1 LAGGSV
7 LGKMPAMRV
16 LTGIKASGT
25 PHLGNLVGAI
35 RPALELAAKEN
46 NDALFFVADYHGLTS
61 VHEPAALAHSTRD
74 IAATWLACGLDPD
87 KIVFYRQSRVPEI
100 FELAWILACFTSKGW
115 MNKAHA
121 YKAKIAARL
130 EEAAGAPVE
139 DIDAGI
145 DMGLYEYPILMAA
158 DILAFDTHAVPV
170 GADQVQHIEIARDI
184 ADRINHVYGA
194 KAEAPLLVPPK
205 PLVTTQILL
214 PGTDGRKMSKS
225 YDNVIPLFASAKELK
240 KTVMRVVT
248 DSTPPET
255 PKDPDTSHVYQIHR
269 FFLDDAA
276 AAALAERYR
285 AGIGWGDAKKALA
298 ERLEEVLGEKRARY
312 EQLMASPAELDGL
325 LAAGEAKARAIAG
338 ATLARVRTAIGI
350 AG

>member
-1 LAGGSV
+1 LAGGAD

-16 LTGIKASGT
+16 LTGIKASGS

-35 RPALELAAKEN
+35 RPALELADKEG
-46 NDALFFVADYHGLTS
+46 DALFFVADYHGLTS
-61 VHEPAALAHSTRD
+61 VHDPAELARSTRD
-74 IAATWLACGLDPD
+74 IAATWIACGLDPA
-87 KIVFYRQSRVPEI
+87 KVVFYRQSAIPEI

-121 YKAKIAARL
+121 YKAKVAARL
-130 EEAAGAPVE
+130 EEAAGAPVD

-170 GADQVQHIEIARDI
+170 GSDQVQHIEIARDI
-184 ADRINHVYGA
+184 ADRINHVYRA
-194 KAEAPLLVPPK
+194 KPEAPLLVPPK
-205 PLVTTQILL
+205 PLVTTQIML

-225 YDNVIPLFASAKELK
+225 YDNTIPLFGSAKELK
-240 KTVMRVVT
+240 KTVMRIVT
-248 DSTPPET
+248 DSQPPET
-255 PKDPDTSHVYQIHR
+255 PKDPATSHVYQIHR
-269 FFLDDAA
+269 FFLDDAG

-298 ERLEEVLGEKRARY
+298 ERLEEALAEKRQRY
-312 EQLMASPAELDGL
+312 DALMASPAELDAM
-325 LAAGEAKARAIAG
+325 LADGERRARAIARG
-338 ATLARVRTAIGI
+338 VLDRVRKAIGI
-350 AG
+350 AA

>member
-1 LAGGSV
+1 LAGGAD

-35 RPALELAAKEN
+35 RPALELADKDG
-46 NDALFFVADYHGLTS
+46 DALFFVADYHGLTS
-61 VHEPAALAHSTRD
+61 VHEPAELARSTRD
-74 IAATWLACGLDPD
+74 IAATWLACGLDPA
-87 KIVFYRQSRVPEI
+87 KVVFYRQSRIPEI

-121 YKAKIAARL
+121 YKAKVAANAEQKL
-130 EEAAGAPVE
+130 MAEG

-158 DILAFDTHAVPV
+158 DILAFDAHAVPV

-194 KAEAPLLVPPK
+194 RPEAPLLVPPK

-214 PGTDGRKMSKS
+214 PGVDGRKMSKS
-225 YDNVIPLFASAKELK
+225 YDNVIPLFSSAKDLK

-248 DSTPPET
+248 DSQPPET
-255 PKDPDTSHVYQIHR
+255 PKDPDASHVFQIHS
-269 FFLDDAA
+269 FFLDEAERE
-276 AAALAERYR
+276 ALKARYR

-298 ERLEEVLGEKRARY
+298 ERLEEVLAEKRQRY
-312 EQLMASPAELDGL
+312 EALMANPAELEAV
-325 LAAGEAKARAIAG
+325 LAAGEIRAREIAG
-338 ATLARVRTAIGI
+338 ATLARVRKAIGI
-350 AG
+350 AA